1 MATGKW
7 ISYVRVSTAKQG
19 RSGLGLE
26 AQRTAIRDFL
36 NGGDWELLT
45 EYQEIESGK
54 NNARP
59 ELKKALEDCRRRGA
73 TLLIAK
79 LDRLS
84 RDAHF
89 LLGLQKSGVDFV
101 AVDMPSATPFTVG
114 IMAVVAEDER
124 RRISDRTK
132 AALAAAKARG
142 AQLGN
147 NGNLTRAAAVKGRKL
162 GNKANQDKAD
172 EFAQRIY
179 PRIAELQG
187 QGMTLRA
194 IARQL
199 NDDRVITARGTE
211 GNWTHQA
218 VKAVIERI
226 ERKV

>member
-7 ISYVRVSTAKQG
+7 ISYIRVSTAKQG

-26 AQRTAIRDFL
+26 SQRSAIHEFL
-36 NGGDWELLT
+36 NGGDWELLA
-45 EYQEIESGK
+45 EFKEVESGK
-54 NNARP
+54 NDDRP
-59 ELKKALEDCRRRGA
+59 ELKKALEDCQRRGA

-132 AALAAAKARG
+132 AALAAAEARG
-142 AQLGN
+142 TKLGN
-147 NGNLTRAAAVKGRKL
+147 PQNLTRAAADKGRKM
-162 GNKANQDKAD
+162 GCKARQEQAD
-172 EFAQRIY
+172 EFAKRLY
-179 PRIAELQG
+179 PRIGELQG
-187 QGMTLRA
+187 QGLTLRA

-199 NDDRVITARGTE
+199 NDDRVITARGSE

-226 ERKV
+226 DRKV